1 MHQVFISFFFKKPK
15 AKKTVRIS
23 GGARTG
29 QFMRAGEVLNAST
42 EEEVV
47 LESGDEYSDSGDE
60 DNFAVNEEA
69 DATIEEIEED
79 EGQTAHNDRVAKS
92 VQERAIQYMQS
103 QHVYLDADEVEEALQ
118 IFPRV
123 SIYAFSLNILLTM
136 QLDCRISTPCSRLL
150 HTEGEV

>member
-1 MHQVFISFFFKKPK
+1 
-15 AKKTVRIS
+15 
-23 GGARTG
+23 
-29 QFMRAGEVLNAST
+29 MRAGEVLNAST

-92 VQERAIQYMQS
+92 VQERAVQYMQS

-123 SIYAFSLNILLTM
+123 SIYAVSLNILLTM